1 MKQAVVPVDRLPI
14 PIKEANSDL
23 IQSVLDRIQG
33 RAHADILSSKDV
45 LRIAA
50 AAESALESGGI
61 ASSYRPGA
69 TFSSTPSGPSANSYR
84 YSREGTSVVLER
96 KASGWSLVRAFR
108 VTVWPKQRGRELLT
122 LNPVQKRVVL
132 RLTMRAY
139 AITVDEARNALDD
152 LAKAA

>member
-14 PIKEANSDL
+14 LVKEANSEL
-23 IQSVLDRIQG
+23 IQSVLDRVQG
-33 RAHADILSSKDV
+33 RAHADILSSSDV
-45 LRIAA
+45 LQIAVS
-50 AAESALESGGI
+50 AESALESSGI
-61 ASSYRPGA
+61 ASSYRSGA
-69 TFSSTPSGPSANSYR
+69 TFSSTPCGPSANAYR

-122 LNPVQKRVVL
+122 ITPVQKRVVL
-132 RLTMRAY
+132 RLAMRAY
-139 AITVDEARNALDD
+139 AITVDEARSALDE

>member
-1 MKQAVVPVDRLPI
+1 M
-14 PIKEANSDL
+14 
-23 IQSVLDRIQG
+23 
-33 RAHADILSSKDV
+33 
-45 LRIAA
+45 
-50 AAESALESGGI
+50 
-61 ASSYRPGA
+61 
-69 TFSSTPSGPSANSYR
+69 
-84 YSREGTSVVLER
+84 LER

>member
-1 MKQAVVPVDRLPI
+1 MKQAVVPVGRLPI
-14 PIKEANSDL
+14 PVKEANSDL
-23 IQSVLDRIQG
+23 IQSVLDCVQG
-33 RAHADILSSKDV
+33 RAHADILSSRDV
-45 LRIAA
+45 LQIAVA
-50 AAESALESGGI
+50 GESALESSGI

-69 TFSSTPSGPSANSYR
+69 TFSSTPSGPSANAYR

-122 LNPVQKRVVL
+122 ITSMQKRVVL
-132 RLTMRAY
+132 RLAMRAY
-139 AITVDEARNALDD
+139 AITVDEARSALDD